1 MKDDIHKAIL
11 KVEKL
16 EEADEWAVP
25 MLEILDMG
33 HVLRPCSEDE
43 LREILQ
49 DTTIKTDMW
58 AVGED
63 PDDINVMV
71 EEP

>member
-1 MKDDIHKAIL
+1 MKDEVCEAIL

-33 HVLRPCSEDE
+33 HVLRPCSKDE
-43 LREILQ
+43 LWEILQ
-49 DTTIKTDMW
+49 DTAIKTNIW
-58 AVGED
+58 AAG
-63 PDDINVMV
+63 
-71 EEP
+71 